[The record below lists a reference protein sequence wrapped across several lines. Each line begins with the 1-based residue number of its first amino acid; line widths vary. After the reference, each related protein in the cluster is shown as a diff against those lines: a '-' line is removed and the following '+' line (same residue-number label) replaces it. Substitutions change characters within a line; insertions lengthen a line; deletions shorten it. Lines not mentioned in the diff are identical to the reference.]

1 MPKSDKQ
8 ERKQGHKL
16 KVQTVIVR
24 TPKPTKREKK
34 IIRAKSLN
42 YRNTLL
48 T

>member
-24 TPKPTKREKK
+24 SPKTDKKKKK